1 MVDVTTTRSPKKR
14 STEDVMKTRWIAI
27 TTVTFASLA
36 ITGIAGAEEKDR
48 NIVPSKSNELA
59 PATSAVELTIGT
71 GYAQGF
77 GDIGANRPTLT
88 DVAQPG
94 GAVQIGVGYRV
105 VPQLTLGIYGA
116 GSMFSRGDQVDTS
129 TNLYSAAAGAQ
140 ADWHF
145 LPAEHQF
152 DPWVSLGTGWR
163 GYWIHGDQGTT
174 SLHGLE
180 LAKLQVGV
188 DYRLGRA
195 VAISPLIGADLS
207 MFLTESSPSSPTFS
221 NVTDPKVN
229 TFVFAGLLGRFDIPV
244 GSDTS
249 SQVAAR

>member
-1 MVDVTTTRSPKKR
+1 
-14 STEDVMKTRWIAI
+14 MKTKWIAI
-27 TTVTFASLA
+27 TTVTFASLGMS
-36 ITGIAGAEEKDR
+36 GIASAEEKDR
-48 NIVPSKSNELA
+48 SIVTSKSDELA
-59 PATSAVELTIGT
+59 PATNALELTIGT

-77 GDIGANRPTLT
+77 GDIGTNRPTLT
-88 DVAQPG
+88 DLAQPG
-94 GAVQIGVGYRV
+94 GAVQVGVGYRV
-105 VPQLTLGIYGA
+105 IPELALGIYGA
-116 GSMFSRGDQVDTS
+116 GSMFTRGDQVDTS
-129 TNLYSAAAGAQ
+129 TNLYSAAAGVQ

-145 LPAEHQF
+145 LPAAHQV

-163 GYWIHGDQGTT
+163 GYWIHNDQGTT

-188 DYRLGRA
+188 DYRVARA

-207 MFLTESSPSSPTFS
+207 MFLAESNPASTTFS
-221 NVTDPKVN
+221 NVADPKVN

-244 GSDTS
+244 GAEAS